1 MSDPHDL
8 SRSPL
13 RDPLILQVIA
23 DINVAGGAN
32 ICLLP
37 LVIIA

>member
-1 MSDPHDL
+1 MSEPHDL

-23 DINVAGGAN
+23 DINVAGGQISA
-32 ICLLP
+32 
-37 LVIIA
+37 